1 MTFTA
6 QRIAD
11 VLAAFDES
19 RVWVVGDVMLD
30 EYLSGEVSRV
40 SPDAPVQVVQVEGT
54 EYRLGGAANVANGIA
69 ALGGRV
75 ELLSVVG
82 DDAPGRTLRALA
94 EQEGIGTR
102 ALMVEDRRQ
111 TIRKVRVVARRQHVL
126 RLDWEVASPIS
137 AELRDEAWERLSA
150 ADAPPSV
157 IILSDY
163 NKGLLSRA
171 LNARI
176 VEWARPR
183 GIPVLVDPKVLDFT
197 HYAGAT
203 MVKPNRKEIEATL
216 AQPLRD
222 DPQWYDE
229 QIRPLLEQAD
239 LGGMLVTLGE
249 LGMALVHRDYDV
261 VRINTRAREVFDV
274 TGAGDTVISTLALAV
289 SAGCEWG
296 EAAEIANAA
305 AGLAVAKVG
314 TAIVT
319 RPELAAGLSPRRTLG
334 ATTPDLLVEEL
345 GWWRLQGK
353 TIVFT
358 NGCFDVLH
366 VGHLELLRAAAEQG
380 DVLVVGLNDDASVTR
395 LKGEGRPIVPAAER
409 AELLASLDCVD
420 AVTLFSEDTPAALIE
435 RVQPDVL
442 VKGGDYR
449 PEDVVGGATVEAR
462 GGRVVIVPLVPGR
475 STTKIVEKLGR

>member
-1 MTFTA
+1 MSFSA

-11 VLAAFDES
+11 VLSGFERG
-19 RVWVVGDVMLD
+19 RVWVIGDVMLD
-30 EYLSGEVSRV
+30 EYLSGRV
-40 SPDAPVQVVQVEGT
+40 GRISPDAPVQVVQVEDT

-82 DDAPGRTLRALA
+82 DDAAGRTLRALA
-94 EQEGIGTR
+94 EQERIGTR
-102 ALMVEDRRQ
+102 ALVVEDRRQ
-111 TIRKVRVVARRQHVL
+111 TIRKVRVVARQQHVL
-126 RLDWEVASPIS
+126 RLDWEVLSPVPS
-137 AELRDEAWERLSA
+137 AVRNDAWERLRASE
-150 ADAPPSV
+150 DPPDV

-163 NKGLLSRA
+163 NKGLLSQEF
-171 LNARI
+171 NQTV

-183 GIPVLVDPKVLDFT
+183 GIPVLVDPKVLDFE

-203 MVKPNRKEIEATL
+203 LVKPNRKEIEAAL
-216 AQPLRD
+216 GQPVRD

-229 QIRPLLEQAD
+229 HVRPLLDRAG

-249 LGMALVHRDYDV
+249 LGMALVRRDHDV
-261 VRINTRAREVFDV
+261 IRIATRAREVYDV
-274 TGAGDTVISTLALAV
+274 TGAGDTVISTLALSLA
-289 SAGCEWG
+289 AGCEWG

-319 RPELAAGLSPRRTLG
+319 RAELAQALSPRRTLG
-334 ATTPDLLVEEL
+334 ATTPEALVEEI

-366 VGHLELLRAAAEQG
+366 IGHLELLRAAAAEG
-380 DVLVVGLNDDASVTR
+380 DVLVVGLNDDASVKR
-395 LKGEGRPIVPAAER
+395 LKGDDRPLVPVAER

-420 AVTLFSEDTPAALIE
+420 AVTVFSEDTPAALIE
-435 RVQPDVL
+435 RIQPDVL

-449 PEDVVGGATVEAR
+449 PEDVVGRATVEAR
-462 GGRVVIVPLVPGR
+462 GGRVAIVPLVPGR
-475 STTKIVEKLGR
+475 STSRLVEKLK